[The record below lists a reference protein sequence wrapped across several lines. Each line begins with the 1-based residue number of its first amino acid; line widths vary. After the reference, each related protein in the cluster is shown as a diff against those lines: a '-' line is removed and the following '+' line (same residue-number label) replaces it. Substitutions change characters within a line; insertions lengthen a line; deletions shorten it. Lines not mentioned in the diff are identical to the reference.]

1 MKPILFDGSATNF
14 NTNGI
19 GVLSDCISCLVT
31 EVRNSIYEVEFTYP
45 ITGARY
51 EAITAGRIVLV
62 SHDERKDLQPFVIYR
77 ISKSINGIVTVN
89 AHHISYQ
96 LNNVIVA
103 PYSETG
109 ISLALN
115 GLRTNALTANP
126 FTFWTD
132 KTNSGT
138 FDVAVP
144 TSARTLLGGSEG
156 SILDTFGGGEY
167 EFDNYIVKLYAHRGS
182 NNGVTIRYGKNL
194 TDITAETDH
203 ENLYNAVVPYWANG
217 TGTIVYGGIVSGN
230 GGVIREETWTDER
243 NVPMQDENG
252 DTLTFN
258 ASLRQVGAMDLS
270 GDFEEAPTV
279 AQLES
284 RAQTILNSNTPWI
297 PKKNIKIDFI
307 ALWQTEE
314 YKNIA
319 ALERVRLCDT
329 VTVQYDELGVDVTAK
344 VIKVVW
350 DALAER
356 YTEMEIGEAKTSFA
370 DTIMAET
377 NEKLKEYP
385 SKSFL
390 EEAVD
395 YATQQITGGL
405 GGNIV
410 FTLNGDGKPIE
421 QLIMDTE
428 DKATAVNVWRW
439 NLGGLGH
446 SHSGY
451 NGPFDDIAITQDGHI
466 NASMIT
472 VGTLNANVIAAN
484 SIAVSKLTGSISNGN
499 WKLDLDAGTF
509 TIGNMSADNITTGTL
524 NVARIAANSVPVG
537 KLSGSI
543 TNNNWEINLTSGTM
557 TIGDISANNI
567 VSGTLTLGG
576 SGTKANGKLEVKD
589 ASNNTLCT
597 FSKSGITINSG
608 TFTTVSGNLK
618 TIIGNGL
625 SDYYYNNYQVGTIG
639 ANIANGEE
647 GLIFDLKPEGD
658 YIGWFLNGVNSPL
671 LIYDKSDWL
680 SKDVWSDTLTACCDV
695 HISNL
700 YALCESK
707 IADPTWRFDG
717 VNAPGY
723 TGNVTVNGVRM
734 TFKSGVLTNAA
745 NV

>member
-1 MKPILFDGSATNF
+1 MTPILFDGNSKEF
-14 NTNGI
+14 NSNGL
-19 GVLSDCISCLVT
+19 GRLSDCTSCLVT
-31 EVRNSIYEVEFTYP
+31 EERNGIYECEFVYP
-45 ITGARY
+45 IIGAHY
-51 EAITAGRIVLV
+51 KDIDLGKIIVV
-62 SHDERKDLQPFVIYR
+62 THDDRRDKQPFIIYR
-77 ISKSINGIVTVN
+77 RSAPISGMVVFN
-89 AHHISYQ
+89 AHHVSY
-96 LNNVIVA
+96 LLSNVIIRPFSATTV
-103 PYSETG
+103 SGTFTG
-109 ISLALN
+109 FK
-115 GLRTNALTANP
+115 TNAITENP
-126 FTFWTD
+126 FTFWTN
-132 KTNSGT
+132 KSSSGT
-138 FDVAVP
+138 FSMSVP
-144 TSARTLLGGSEG
+144 SSCRSLLAGREG
-156 SILDTFGGGEY
+156 SVLDSFGGGDY
-167 EFDNYIVKLYAHRGS
+167 EFDGYAVKLYANRGNDS
-182 NNGVTIRYGKNL
+182 GVTIRYGKNM
-194 TDITAETDH
+194 TDLSAETDTMS
-203 ENLYNAVVPYWANG
+203 LYTAVVPYWVSG
-217 TGTIVYGGIVSGN
+217 DESVYGGVVYGN
-230 GGVIREETWTDER
+230 GAIRRSAYWTDE
-243 NVPMQDENG
+243 NGAFITDENG
-252 DTLTFN
+252 EQIEFQYDEHKVVT
-258 ASLRQVGAMDLS
+258 MDLS
-270 GDFEEAPTV
+270 SYFETAPT
-279 AQLES
+279 AEQLES
-284 RAQTILNSNTPWI
+284 RAQVILNANRPWI
-297 PKKNIKIDFI
+297 PTTHIKVDFVS
-307 ALWQTEE
+307 LWQTEE

-319 ALERVRLCDT
+319 PLERVRLCDT
-329 VTVQYDELGVDVTAK
+329 VTVKYAELGVDVKAR
-344 VIKVVW
+344 VIKTVW
-350 DALAER
+350 NPLLDR
-356 YTEMEIGEAKTSFA
+356 YDSIEIGDEQMSFA
-370 DTIMAET
+370 DTIAAET
-377 NEKLKEYP
+377 DMKLADIPNTSMMQK
-385 SKSFL
+385 
-390 EEAVD
+390 AID
-395 YATQQITGGL
+395 HATDLITGGL

-421 QLIMDTE
+421 QLIMDTL

-451 NGPFDDIAITQDGHI
+451 NGPFDDIAITQDGRI

-543 TNNNWEINLTSGTM
+543 TNNNWEINLTSGTL

-589 ASNNTLCT
+589 ASDNTLCT

-658 YIGWFLNGVNSPL
+658 YIGWFLNGVNYPL